1 MTETLIP
8 LIIAFA
14 LCAALGPFLIALL
27 KKNKARQTV
36 RDDGPG
42 AHLVKAGTPTMG
54 GILIITATIAGAI
67 YYAPQYPKIIPV
79 LIMMLAFGLVGF
91 WDDFIKVKKIRSLGL
106 RAWQKLLAQLIITAV
121 FIYYLSAV
129 MDISLAQKIPF
140 AEGRYWD
147 MGPFAIPFLLF
158 VALGTV
164 NGANLTDGL
173 DGLHGSVTALIAV
186 TFSIMSVGI
195 NAGISPVAAAMA
207 GALMGFLIYNAYP
220 ARIFMG
226 DTGSLALGAFVFASA
241 YLTQTALFIPIM
253 ALVYV
258 VEAASVLLQVGY
270 FKLSGGK
277 RIFKMSPIHHHFELC
292 GFFETKVVSVFVIV
306 TALLCAVALLGV
318 W

>member
-1 MTETLIP
+1 MTDSLMA

-14 LCAALGPFLIALL
+14 LSAALGPVMIAGL

-42 AHLVKAGTPTMG
+42 AHLKKSGTPTMG

-67 YYAPQYPKIIPV
+67 YFAPQYPKIIPILV
-79 LIMMLAFGLVGF
+79 MMLSFGLVGF
-91 WDDFIKVKKIRSLGL
+91 WDDFIKIKKLRSLGL
-106 RAWQKLLAQLIITAV
+106 RAWQKLVAQLIITAV

-140 AEGRYWD
+140 AEGKYLD
-147 MGPFAIPFLLF
+147 MGPFTIPILLF

-173 DGLHGSVTALIAV
+173 DGLHSSVTALIAV
-186 TFSIMSVGI
+186 TFSVMSLGI
-195 NAGISPVAAAMA
+195 GAGISPLAVAMA
-207 GALMGFLIYNAYP
+207 GALLGFLVYNAYP

-241 YLTQTALFIPIM
+241 YLTQTALFIPII

-258 VEAASVLLQVGY
+258 AEAASVLLQVGY
-270 FKLSGGK
+270 FKISGGK
-277 RIFKMSPIHHHFELC
+277 RIFKMSPLHHHFELC
-292 GFFETKVVSVFVIV
+292 GFFETKVVSAFVII
-306 TALLCAVALLGV
+306 TAILCAIALLGV